1 MPDEPMENQSDRT
14 SPDATATDSAPQS
27 ALDSDEESGGG
38 PLKPED
44 IEALQQQLQQDQKA
58 VLSSETADPAG
69 VATDGTDGGLDSGL
83 RRNDGES
90 AGMPEKVP
98 SLRRMPESREPR
110 RGLDSGVRRND
121 GGKGAEL
128 QADFDQA
135 QNPPDAEAVSA
146 SDGTPEDDL
155 SALDPGLRRG
165 DGKSRAAEVAGLN
178 ARPMDLPDFSSDSDA
193 ANRRDISVLRDVDLK
208 VHIELGQTQMYIE
221 DVLKLHEGSVVELD
235 NLAGDPVDVF
245 VNGRLVARGEV
256 LVLSDN
262 FCVRVSEI
270 VSGPQPVSV
279 V

>member
-1 MPDEPMENQSDRT
+1 MPDEPMENQSDHT
-14 SPDATATDSAPQS
+14 SPDATAPDSAPQPAPHQSISSDAS
-27 ALDSDEESGGG
+27 AQPAISQSNPDEDLGGG
-38 PLKPED
+38 PLKQED
-44 IEALQQQLQQDQKA
+44 IEALQQQLQQDQEA

-69 VATDGTDGGLDSGL
+69 VAIDGTDGGLDSGL
-83 RRNDGES
+83 RRNDG
-90 AGMPEKVP
+90 A
-98 SLRRMPESREPR
+98 
-110 RGLDSGVRRND
+110 RG
-121 GGKGAEL
+121 AAL

-165 DGKSRAAEVAGLN
+165 DGQKPVAEVAGLN
-178 ARPMDLPDFSSDSDA
+178 ARPMDLPDFSSDSEA
-193 ANRRDISVLRDVDLK
+193 ANHRDISVLRDVDLK